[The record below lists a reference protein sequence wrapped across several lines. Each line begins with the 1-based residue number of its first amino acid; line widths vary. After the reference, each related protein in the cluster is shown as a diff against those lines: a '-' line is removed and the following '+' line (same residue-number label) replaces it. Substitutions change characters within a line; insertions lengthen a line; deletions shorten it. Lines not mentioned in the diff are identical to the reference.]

1 MTRRR
6 GVISGIRSLPLDG
19 SKTAPLS
26 GVVALKSAESL
37 GFLRVKSL

>member
-19 SKTAPLS
+19 TKTAPLS
-26 GVVALKSAESL
+26 GVVALTTAQTLS
-37 GFLRVKSL
+37 FLCVKRL